1 MWTFPRNKKKLTFVI
16 GGKKMSPARRTVA
29 SLGLIN
35 KSVSLQRKGVT
46 VRTSKRSL
54 SRHQRPTKL
63 RRMDLF
69 FCLGWTLCTL
79 PLLFNSWRGGMSE
92 TEMTLLIPYLPVS
105 VWDSTSL
112 MIRNSTDYNLKFW
125 SAVFF
130 ACTHKRIGQLKEIVE
145 RVLNLACNM
154 SIWRRER

>member
-1 MWTFPRNKKKLTFVI
+1 
-16 GGKKMSPARRTVA
+16 MSPARRTVV

-79 PLLFNSWRGGMSE
+79 PLLFNIWRGGMSK
-92 TEMTLLIPYLPVS
+92 TEIFQISLLIPYLPVN
-105 VWDSTSL
+105 VWDWTSL

-130 ACTHKRIGQLKEIVE
+130 ACTHKCIGQLKETVE

-154 SIWRRER
+154 SIRRREI